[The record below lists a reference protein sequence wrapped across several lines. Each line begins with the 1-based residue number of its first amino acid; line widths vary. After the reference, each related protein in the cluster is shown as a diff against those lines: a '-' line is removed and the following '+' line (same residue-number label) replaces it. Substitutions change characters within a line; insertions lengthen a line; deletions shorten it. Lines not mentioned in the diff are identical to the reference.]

1 MKRAFILFSLLLFV
15 VLGFAQVPNM
25 RTNLRYNAAQCRYEV
40 YVRPATSASSFY
52 MGGSQIV
59 IAVPHNA
66 ITNYTTFRRNAFV
79 ISTVAP
85 SGNTWSITAYADKD
99 FNPSYN
105 GLYSFDYYAVDHA
118 GGPLGAVTANTEILL
133 FTFKLGQN
141 CIDGIRLW
149 EGVGVANGGVGAIPN
164 AFNDPKYPTQPY
176 GGGGDFE
183 TNFSEALANVE
194 AWVGN
199 YNNTPTVLPKPTAN
213 ITYQCDIPIVN
224 YATLTAGVT
233 GGAACTAMNF
243 VWSGPGGWLIPPGN
257 AAQGVAASPYGTYNV
272 LVTDNNGCQS
282 NASLTLNAQCQQA
295 PLPVELLSFT
305 VTKDNMVAVLDWATA
320 TEMNNNYFDVQHSVD
335 GVTFSRID
343 RVYSKN
349 GNSTSLQTYQTT
361 HNEPAKGVNYYRL
374 KQVDFDGTFE
384 FSDIR
389 SVVFGNTGGLTIY
402 PNPTNQI
409 LNVKVPVGMDN
420 NSVIEIVN
428 GTGQVVR
435 SITNADATSSV
446 LSFNVSDLALGFY
459 FIQIRTSTDQYREQF
474 ILTK

>member
-15 VLGFAQVPNM
+15 AMGFAQVPDM
-25 RTNLRYNAAQCRYEV
+25 RTNLRYNPAQCRYEV
-40 YVRPATSASSFY
+40 YVQPATSAPSFY

-66 ITNYTTFRRNAFV
+66 ITNFTTFRRNAFS

-85 SGNTWSITAYADKD
+85 TGNTWSITAYADKD
-99 FNPSYN
+99 FNPTYN
-105 GLYSFDYYAVDHA
+105 MWGFDYYAVDHA
-118 GGPLGAVTANTEILL
+118 GGPMGPVTANTEILL
-133 FTFKLGQN
+133 FTFTLGQN

-149 EGVGVANGGVGAIPN
+149 EGVGVANGNVGAIPN
-164 AFNDPKYPTQPY
+164 AYNDPKYPTQPF

-183 TNFSEALANVE
+183 TNFSEALSSVE

-199 YNNTPTVLPKPTAN
+199 YNNTPTVLPKPTAT
-213 ITYQCDIPIVN
+213 IGYLCDNPIPN

-233 GGAACTAMNF
+233 GGASCAAMTF
-243 VWSGPGGWLIPPGN
+243 VWSGTGGWLTVPGN
-257 AAQGVAASPYGTYNV
+257 VASGIAASPYGTYDV

-282 NASLTLNAQCQQA
+282 TASLTLNSNCQEA

-305 VTKDNMVAVLDWATA
+305 VTKDNAVAVLDWATA

-343 RVYSKN
+343 RVYSQN
-349 GNSTSLQTYQTT
+349 GNSTSLQTYQTI

-384 FSDIR
+384 YSDIR
-389 SVVFGNTGGLTIY
+389 SVVFGNVGGLTIY
-402 PNPTNQI
+402 PNPTNEI
-409 LNVKVPVGMDN
+409 LNVKVPAGMDN
-420 NSVIEIVN
+420 TSVIEIVN
-428 GTGQVVR
+428 GAGQVVR
-435 SITNADATSSV
+435 SVSNADATNEV
-446 LSFNVSDLALGFY
+446 LSFNVADLALGYY
-459 FIQIRTSTDQYREQF
+459 FIQIRTSSDLYREQF
-474 ILTK
+474 ILTR